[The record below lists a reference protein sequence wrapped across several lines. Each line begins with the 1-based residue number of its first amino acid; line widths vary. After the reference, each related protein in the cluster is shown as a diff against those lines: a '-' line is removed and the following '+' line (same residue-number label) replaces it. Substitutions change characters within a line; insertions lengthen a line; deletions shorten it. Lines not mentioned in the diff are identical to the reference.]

1 MKSLSKIAML
11 IVLLA
16 ILTVSISFMATPPII
31 IINGSIVRFNDDLG
45 YPYIDKNG
53 RTMVPL
59 KASAEAAGA
68 MIGWDSKT
76 RTAIIVTKDVRV
88 EVPIGTNVLY
98 VNGVR
103 ITNDTESVI
112 NGGRTYLP
120 IKAVLEAVGFSVRW
134 DDASRSV
141 LASVDNFFVARG
153 VESYNGTN
161 LSEAVYGISKLG
173 FKKTN
178 DSIIYKDRTYKII
191 KVDGGDLNGS
201 RMANAAVDIGYADRE
216 YWGLTNE
223 NGQLVYV
230 LADKVILQNAS
241 SEPVLPSGRYYPD
254 EAKVPGVERADLD
267 EGHVIADSLGGVS
280 NAYNITPQNS
290 VLNQN
295 GNQAYMEK
303 WIRDAGGCTE
313 FLAVITYPNSSTQ
326 IPSKYRY
333 SYVLKGNAIVDEFDN
348 ISPECEETHVNN
360 SSSALGTIEIVMLDK
375 KAEYIV
381 LKNTTSSIIDLTGW
395 KIRSVKGDQW
405 FTFPAFSLDS
415 EKEVKIGD
423 FGQNNDLTFHWLDGK
438 GTWNNGESD
447 PAELYDSTGKLI
459 DRYEN

>member
-1 MKSLSKIAML
+1 MKNLSKIAML

-31 IINGSIVRFNDDLG
+31 IINGSIVNFNDDLG

-68 MIGWDSKT
+68 TIGWDSNT

-103 ITNDTESVI
+103 VTNDTESVI

-120 IKAVLEAVGFSVRW
+120 IKAVLEAVGFSVSW
-134 DDASRSV
+134 DNANRSV
-141 LASVDNFFVARG
+141 LASVNNSFVARG
-153 VESYNGTN
+153 GDSYNGTN
-161 LSEAVYGISKLG
+161 LTEAVYGISKLG
-173 FKKTN
+173 FRKTN

-201 RMANAAVDIGYADRE
+201 RMANAAVDIGYANRE

-241 SEPVLPSGRYYPD
+241 SETVLPSGRYYPD
-254 EAKVPGVERADLD
+254 EAKVPGTERADLD
-267 EGHVIADSLGGVS
+267 EGHVIADSLGCVS

-313 FLAVITYPNSSTQ
+313 FLAVINYPNTSMQ
-326 IPSKYRY
+326 IPSHY
-333 SYVLKGNAIVDEFDN
+333 SYTYTLNESVMNDEFNNVNPDV
-348 ISPECEETHVNN
+348 SQPE
-360 SSSALGTIEIVMLDK
+360 TIELVPSSIEGNVLITKLDMK
-375 KAEYIV
+375 TEYIV
-381 LKNTTSSIIDLTGW
+381 LKNITNNPIDITGW
-395 KIRSVKGDQW
+395 KIRSVRGDQW
-405 FTFPAFSLDS
+405 FTFPKFTLPLVHQS
-415 EKEVKIGD
+415 K
-423 FGQNNDLTFHWLDGK
+423 
-438 GTWNNGESD
+438 
-447 PAELYDSTGKLI
+447 
-459 DRYEN
+459 